1 MRYNII
7 IEYIIIITPTYYWV
21 DTHIW
26 GGISIC
32 IYGIAIWHC
41 YIALLIVIYMGNID
55 MVYVSSYV
63 VYSTYITLSYSVI
76 YIDGFIYSGV
86 FSRVE
91 KYEYEE

>member
-26 GGISIC
+26 GSISIC

-55 MVYVSSYV
+55 MVYVSSY
-63 VYSTYITLSYSVI
+63 SVI